1 MYPTVVIVL
10 VETQRSMVNVC
21 EIGTSN
27 ASKLAR
33 PMASEPRPAALG
45 RLSFVL
51 GPVHGTTDS
60 EEAES
65 QRSRA
70 LQSQGGQEH
79 SMGEVIH
86 EVKEHQVSTT
96 LSSG

>member
-1 MYPTVVIVL
+1 MYPSVVIVL

-21 EIGTSN
+21 EIGTSD
-27 ASKLAR
+27 ARKLTG

-51 GPVHGTTDS
+51 GPVHGTTDD
-60 EEAES
+60 EAES
-65 QRSRA
+65 QRLRA
-70 LQSQGGQEH
+70 LQSQGGQGH
-79 SMGEVIH
+79 SLGEVIH
-86 EVKEHQVSTT
+86 EVLKERQVSTS

>member
-1 MYPTVVIVL
+1 MYPSAVIVL

-27 ASKLAR
+27 ASKLAG
-33 PMASEPRPAALG
+33 PMPSEPRPAALG
-45 RLSFVL
+45 RPSFAL
-51 GPVHGTTDS
+51 GPVHGTTDD
-60 EEAES
+60 EAES